1 MKIEGRN
8 SVLEALK
15 SDAVTVNT
23 LMCEKGTS
31 NTIVALARQKG
42 VKISFVD
49 KAVLDKASVD
59 GRHQGYV
66 ADVTDFDYCEVED
79 ILASSQTPFVVVLD
93 GLSDPHN
100 FGSIIR
106 ACECAG
112 VDGIIIGRNRQVAVT
127 DTVVRCSAGAINHV
141 KIARVTNV
149 NTAIKE
155 LQQKGVWVYACDM
168 DGQDVTTQNLT
179 GSVALVIGSEGFGV
193 SKLTKELCD
202 GVVSLKLRGKVNSL
216 NASVAC
222 GIAVY
227 EAVRQRCN

>member
-15 SDAVTVNT
+15 SDTVTVNT
-23 LMCEKGTS
+23 LMCEKGTA

-49 KAVLDKASVD
+49 RSILDKSSVD
-59 GRHQGYV
+59 GRHQGYI

-79 ILASSQTPFVVVLD
+79 ILASAEQPFIVVLD
-93 GLSDPHN
+93 GINDPHN

-112 VDGIIIGRNRQVAVT
+112 VDGIVIGRNRQVAVT
-127 DTVVRCSAGAINHV
+127 DTVVRTSAGAVSHV

-149 NTAIKE
+149 NNAIKQ
-155 LQQKGVWVYACDM
+155 LQESGVWVYALDM
-168 DGQDVTTQNLT
+168 DGQEITTANLT
-179 GSVALVIGSEGFGV
+179 GAVAIVVGSEGDGI
-193 SKLTKELCD
+193 SSYTKKCCD
-202 GVVSLKLRGKVNSL
+202 GVVSLKLKGKVNSL

-222 GIAVY
+222 GIALY
-227 EAVRQRCN
+227 EVVRQRG

>member
-8 SVLEALK
+8 SVYEALK
-15 SDAVTVNT
+15 SDSVTVNT
-23 LMCEKGTS
+23 LMCEKGVS
-31 NTIVALARQKG
+31 NSITALARQKG

-49 KAVLDKASVD
+49 KSVLDKASVE
-59 GRHQGYV
+59 GKHQGYI
-66 ADVTDFDYCEVED
+66 ADVTDYEYCEVED
-79 ILASSQTPFVVVLD
+79 ILSASEHPFIVILD
-93 GLSDPHN
+93 NLSDPHN

-127 DTVVRCSAGAINHV
+127 DTVARTSAGAVAHM

-149 NTAIKE
+149 NNAIKQ
-155 LQQKGVWVYACDM
+155 LQEAGVWVYALDM
-168 DGQDVTTQNLT
+168 DGQEITSVNLT
-179 GSVALVIGSEGFGV
+179 GAVAIVVGSEGEGI
-193 SKLTKELCD
+193 SPYTKKCCD
-202 GVVSLKLRGKVNSL
+202 GVVSLKLKGKVNSL

-227 EAVRQRCN
+227 EVVRQRG